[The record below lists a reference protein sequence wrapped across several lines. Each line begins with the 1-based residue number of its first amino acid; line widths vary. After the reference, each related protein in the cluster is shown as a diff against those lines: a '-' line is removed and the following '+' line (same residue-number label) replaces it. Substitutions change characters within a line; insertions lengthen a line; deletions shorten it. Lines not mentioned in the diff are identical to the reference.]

1 MELAQG
7 GSVTH
12 ARTSAVG
19 FRQVSTTGGVFRIN
33 GQAVKLRGVCRHD
46 EHPDV
51 GRATRRKHWLED
63 LRLMKAANINMVRTS
78 HYLRRKA
85 SSRSPTRWPCT

>member
-1 MELAQG
+1 
-7 GSVTH
+7 
-12 ARTSAVG
+12 
-19 FRQVSTTGGVFRIN
+19 
-33 GQAVKLRGVCRHD
+33 LRGVCRHD